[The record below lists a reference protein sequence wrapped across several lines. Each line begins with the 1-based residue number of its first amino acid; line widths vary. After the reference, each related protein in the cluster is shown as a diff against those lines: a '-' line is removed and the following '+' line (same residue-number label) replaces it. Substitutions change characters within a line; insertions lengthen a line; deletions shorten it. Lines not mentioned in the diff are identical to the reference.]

1 MLETQET
8 QVPSLGWEDPLEEGT
23 ATHSSVLAWRTPM
36 DTRDWWA
43 TVHGV
48 AESQTELRD
57 RVHAQMT
64 APTFSVVLDLKA
76 VNTGS
81 VLI

>member
-1 MLETQET
+1 
-8 QVPSLGWEDPLEEGT
+8 
-23 ATHSSVLAWRTPM
+23 M